1 MSTADLVSFRYSAIT
16 PNNVTISY
24 DHSSTQFHC
33 SWKRWG
39 PHKPPPS
46 SSGETTAT
54 VTATISLKFPSRL
67 HSGSGVSLLTP
78 GFYKQGSIVCLA
90 YLGGSV
96 QACHTVCVF

>member
-1 MSTADLVSFRYSAIT
+1 MITHQPSFTAAEKGGVPT
-16 PNNVTISY
+16 
-24 DHSSTQFHC
+24 
-33 SWKRWG
+33 
-39 PHKPPPS
+39 KPPPS

-78 GFYKQGSIVCLA
+78 GFYKQGSIACPA